1 MSSLIAFNWH
11 STSAC
16 YLPRAL
22 TARPVAWRVAC
33 SFTSYS
39 EAAFTL
45 SCFHLNKRLARSCAF
60 ESMTSRWPIWLWD
73 FSYCRFN
80 VIALWTCE
88 RMQFIAGLFRLEAKE
103 PRLHPAFGA
112 VGPFNEIGMQ
122 GARLI
127 CSHSNSLTGG
137 SALASL
143 SHRRL
148 APSRADDAL
157 MWGVRHS

>member
-1 MSSLIAFNWH
+1 
-11 STSAC
+11 
-16 YLPRAL
+16 
-22 TARPVAWRVAC
+22 
-33 SFTSYS
+33 
-39 EAAFTL
+39 
-45 SCFHLNKRLARSCAF
+45 
-60 ESMTSRWPIWLWD
+60 MTSRWPIWLWD

-88 RMQFIAGLFRLEAKE
+88 RMRFIAGLFGLEAKE
-103 PRLHPAFGA
+103 PRLRLAFGA

-122 GARLI
+122 CARLI

-148 APSRADDAL
+148 APNRADDGIFIKSGIDAPERLLSMDPDQIRLLQGMGPVL
-157 MWGVRHS
+157 MKEVERYRRKFK